1 MSSSSSLQEL
11 PDVWVIP
18 RGFSYGDFSLGSRKD
33 VFRGRENGA
42 PASPARWRKQIFQI
56 RRFGAS
62 FPPFPRPP
70 CQRENCKNFRSTP
83 TSSRATDEFRELNFL
98 MLTVGHAKSAW
109 GALTRCLH
117 RFSRHFHDAS
127 RILTP
132 TLPWNIGN
140 ERRGGCRTLCAY
152 ISRIL
157 ITSKISLLYL

>member
-42 PASPARWRKQIFQI
+42 SASPARWRKQIFQI
-56 RRFGAS
+56 RRFGAF
-62 FPPFPRPP
+62 FPPPPPP

-98 MLTVGHAKSAW
+98 MLTVGHVKSAW
-109 GALTRCLH
+109 GALARCLH
-117 RFSRHFHDAS
+117 RFSRFDIFTMH
-127 RILTP
+127 RV
-132 TLPWNIGN
+132 
-140 ERRGGCRTLCAY
+140 Y
-152 ISRIL
+152 
-157 ITSKISLLYL
+157 

>member
-1 MSSSSSLQEL
+1 MSPSSSSSSLQEL

-62 FPPFPRPP
+62 FPPLPAP

-117 RFSRHFHDAS
+117 RFSRFDIFTMH
-127 RILTP
+127 RV
-132 TLPWNIGN
+132 
-140 ERRGGCRTLCAY
+140 Y
-152 ISRIL
+152 
-157 ITSKISLLYL
+157 